1 MDKPV
6 KANLFMLCFMV
17 YNGLLPI
24 AIAVL
29 IKLIPGVDYDMFEKY
44 ITLFQHFQYVKKRKV
59 DFGTLPIFLHLG
71 KHILTY
77 RNKQKVLFFWEDCD
91 IIG

>member
-44 ITLFQHFQYVKKRKV
+44 ITLFQIMQ
-59 DFGTLPIFLHLG
+59 D
-71 KHILTY
+71 
-77 RNKQKVLFFWEDCD
+77 RNSGLFRYIYLKQKAGDLRSSMPHLPDL
-91 IIG
+91 